1 MSGVKISNL
10 TAAASLT
17 DADLLVAVDTATNTT
32 KKITKANLLSGLD
45 TGLSNIA
52 DSADGVVVSG
62 PLKVGDLTI
71 SDDVTDAVL
80 SFDSANDATFVGTV
94 TANQFLGDGSQLTG
108 VSTASYIE
116 SGGDVVREF
125 NNDSSSIIVG
135 LVNQWTINNSPRGSY
150 RQTGRYNTSVGVYA
164 GGRWS
169 TSQPRQGDK
178 ISNFGYGAGISS
190 EASYSVNVGTCSGY
204 YNNSSAQYT
213 VNVGYRAGAA
223 WTNTS
228 MTAYSSVNIGKYAG
242 YYNKGDHSILFGSY
256 AGKYNGYNGVGGSHN
271 ISIGYYSG
279 YKNTGE
285 KSTFAGYKSGHYNT
299 GNTSVGIGTYSLK
312 GNTGFRSTAVG
323 DYTGVDNTG
332 TGIVAVGPH
341 ALYSN
346 TGAYSVGVGG
356 FAGQSNT
363 GAYLS
368 AVGYSAG
375 NNQSGKNVV
384 AVGKHAAENNTKNYY
399 IEMKSTDS
407 DGRMWFSKDS
417 DWNFGAPVTAT
428 SFEGTFDGGTF

>member
-52 DSADGVVVSG
+52 DSGDGVVVSG

-80 SFDSANDATFVGTV
+80 SFDSANDATFANNV
-94 TANQFLGDGSQLTG
+94 TASIFYGDGSQLTG
-108 VSTASYIE
+108 VSTVSYVE
-116 SGGDVVREF
+116 SAGDITAALFDDSDSLILGPPKSWHNE
-125 NNDSSSIIVG
+125 NNDPNGTGGYYNRGEYCISIG
-135 LVNQWTINNSPRGSY
+135 K
-150 RQTGRYNTSVGVYA
+150 YA
-164 GGRWS
+164 GGAW
-169 TSQPRQGDK
+169 D
-178 ISNFGYGAGISS
+178 
-190 EASYSVNVGTCSGY
+190 ASYGPSLGD
-204 YNNSSAQYT
+204 NNS
-213 VNVGYRAGAA
+213 
-223 WTNTS
+223 
-228 MTAYSSVNIGKYAG
+228 NIGKYAG
-242 YYNKGDHSILFGSY
+242 FNNHGSGSVNFGY
-256 AGKYNGYNGVGGSHN
+256 RA
-271 ISIGYYSG
+271 GYYSG
-279 YKNTGE
+279 AMSSTNVGYGAGMSWTAQGTTSRYAVNLGYYAGQTSTGDY
-285 KSTFAGYKSGHYNT
+285 SIHIGYKSGYYGSGEKTTLLGYKSGYDNT
-299 GNTSVGIGTYSLK
+299 GNTSVGIGTYALK
-312 GNTGFRSTAVG
+312 SNTGFRSTAVG
-323 DYTGVDNTG
+323 DYSAHTNSGSGV
-332 TGIVAVGPH
+332 VAVGPH

-346 TGAYSVGVGG
+346 TGAYAVGVGG
-356 FAGQSNT
+356 FAGKNNT

-368 AVGYSAG
+368 AVGYQAG
-375 NNQSGKNVV
+375 YGQSGENVV
-384 AVGKHAAENNTKNYY
+384 AVGYGAAKDNTKNYY